1 MTAPL
6 QPDPAAQP
14 PGHDPPGRL
23 AYKWKVLI
31 ASVFGV
37 FMVVLDTTV
46 VNVAFQTM
54 RGEFSATIADAQW
67 IISLYVLVLG
77 IATPLAGFAADRS
90 GIKRSYIAGLSLFA
104 AGSLLCG
111 LAPSLRVLVAARA
124 LQGLG
129 GGIALPLG
137 SAMLFRT
144 FPAHEQGRALGLFG
158 IVVVFAP
165 AIGPVLGGAL
175 VDLGLW
181 RWIFFINVPIGIA
194 GIHLAARFLREHRSP
209 HDHRMDW
216 PGLITE
222 MIGFGAVL
230 YAASIAEIE
239 GWTAP
244 TTLRWLA
251 IGAAGL
257 SAFVFVELRVAK
269 EPLLD
274 LRLFGRRTF
283 LVSSLVGY
291 VTIVALFGAEFLM
304 PLYLQ
309 MMRGVAAFDAG
320 LILLPMAITAGIA
333 TPVAGRIYDRTG
345 PRPLLVLGFTLLA
358 FNTWQFAR
366 LGAGTPIA
374 WIVLLLAIRGAALG
388 LTVQTTF
395 VSALSIVRGPALAR
409 ATSLVNAMRNVV
421 QSIGVA
427 LLAAVLA
434 STLSP
439 ATRQI
444 QLEIRQTI
452 DADAPT
458 PGICTHPAIAAGAA
472 ASRASPGAVR
482 APAAGSAQALRMACS
497 EGLAGFTRAYRLTLY
512 ASLLALLLGAL
523 LPGWPG
529 PWGGRASNHQT

>member
-1 MTAPL
+1 
-6 QPDPAAQP
+6 
-14 PGHDPPGRL
+14 
-23 AYKWKVLI
+23 
-31 ASVFGV
+31 
-37 FMVVLDTTV
+37 MVVLDTTV

-77 IATPLAGFAADRS
+77 IATPLAGYAADRY
-90 GIKRSYIAGLSLFA
+90 GIKRSYISGLALFA

-111 LAPSLRVLVAARA
+111 LAPSLRVLVVARA
-124 LQGLG
+124 LQGFG

-144 FPAHEQGRALGLFG
+144 FPAHEQGKALGLFG

-165 AIGPVLGGAL
+165 ALGPVLGGAL

-194 GIHLAARFLREHRSP
+194 GIRLAASFLREHRSP
-209 HDHRMDW
+209 RDHRMDW

-230 YAASIAEIE
+230 YAASLAGID
-239 GWTAP
+239 GWAAP
-244 TTLRWLA
+244 RTILWFG

-257 SAFVFVELRVAK
+257 AAFVFVELRVAK

-283 LVSSLVGY
+283 LISVLVGY

-320 LILLPMAITAGIA
+320 LILLPMAVTAGIA
-333 TPVAGRIYDRTG
+333 TPVAGRVYDRIG
-345 PRPLLVLGFTLLA
+345 PRPLLVLGFALLA
-358 FNTWQFAR
+358 FNTWQFA
-366 LGAGTPIA
+366 LLDAGTPIP
-374 WIVLLLAIRGAALG
+374 WIVLLLAIRGIALG

-395 VSALSIVRGPALAR
+395 VSALSIVSGPALPR
-409 ATSLVNAMRNVV
+409 ATSLVNATRNVV

-427 LLAAVLA
+427 LLATVLA

-439 ATRQI
+439 RTRQI

-452 DADAPT
+452 DANGPV
-458 PGICTHPAIAAGAA
+458 PGICTHPSIATPASPSPSPADDPDRAGAA
-472 ASRASPGAVR
+472 GRQDD
-482 APAAGSAQALRMACS
+482 AGALRVACG
-497 EGLAGFTRAYRLTLY
+497 EGIAGFGRAYRLTLY

-529 PWGGRASNHQT
+529 PWGGRTSNHQT